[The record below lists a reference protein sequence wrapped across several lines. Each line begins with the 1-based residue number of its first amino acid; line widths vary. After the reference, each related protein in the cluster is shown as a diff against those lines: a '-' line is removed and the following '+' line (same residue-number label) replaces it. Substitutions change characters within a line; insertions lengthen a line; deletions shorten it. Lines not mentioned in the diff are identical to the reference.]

1 MNRQLDLSV
10 STYGVARQ
18 HQYDVAILPWGAT
31 EPHNLHLPYMT
42 DCILSHAVAVDAAER
57 ALKEYGVRCM
67 VLPPVMMGSQNPGQR
82 DLPFCIHY
90 HYETQYAILRD
101 IVDSLSHQGMR
112 RLLIIN
118 GHGGNSFKQMIRDL
132 EPTPSPSPRE
142 GSLNTPSPD
151 KTATTTNRPP
161 LPLGDWGLQSSH
173 RCGCGPTKGSESP
186 IRDGGQEGGGF
197 LLASAEWFKMAPA
210 KDYFEQ
216 PGDHAD
222 EIETSVMMHYH
233 PELVRLEEAGEGR
246 SRQFA
251 IPALREGKVWMPR
264 HWTLVTEDTGIGN
277 PALSTAEKGRRFADA
292 CADGFAQFLRDFA
305 KVTSQSDLY
314 E

>member
-1 MNRQLDLSV
+1 MNREIDLSV

-18 HQYDVAILPWGAT
+18 YKYDVAILPWGAT

-57 ALKEYGVRCM
+57 ALNRYGVRCM

-90 HYETQYAILRD
+90 HYETQFAILKD
-101 IVDSLSHQGMR
+101 IVASLAHQGMR

-118 GHGGNSFKQMIRDL
+118 GHGGNSFKQMIRDITASPL
-132 EPTPSPSPRE
+132 IPTPNRPTPNRPTPLPLPVRE
-142 GSLNTPSPD
+142 GSNYSTDNEKQTERHS
-151 KTATTTNRPP
+151 TP
-161 LPLGDWGLQSSH
+161 LPH
-173 RCGCGPTKGSESP
+173 RE
-186 IRDGGQEGGGF
+186 GQGGGSAGGGSVGAGP

-210 KDYFEQ
+210 RDYFDQ

-233 PELVRLEEAGEGR
+233 PELVRLDEAGEGR

-292 CADGFAQFLRDFA
+292 CADGFAEFLRDFA
-305 KVTSQSDLY
+305 RITNQTDLY